1 MICFLDPNLEKKVF
15 RSKLPISAKMLK
27 FSDFGSFAV
36 SLLFFRKQ
44 GASTNCQ
51 NAKFGCFANKTDAIG
66 SRKSSRLCST
76 RIQPKSELLAD
87 WWDRIRY
94 GVGYRVGAR
103 PACRMWACTLEKG
116 LISAPRLR
124 LNQKVM
130 HLSMSLPTPPPPGW
144 VGKQW
149 GVDKLTCQYPHPWGI
164 NSCQFSC
171 IIQTAL
177 TVGSPCHVREKM
189 QALTFSYVVNVATG
203 GSEDQQPVFFLS
215 MPADRHTSLVCYK

>member
-1 MICFLDPNLEKKVF
+1 MFRQLDIKQLRSENPNVPNRFIEIWYFESKIQISKSLMICFLDPNLEKKVF
-15 RSKLPISAKMLK
+15 RSKLPIAKMLK

-51 NAKFGCFANKTDAIG
+51 NAKFGPFANKTDAIG
-66 SRKSSRLCST
+66 SRKFSRLCST

-87 WWDRIRY
+87 WWGY

-124 LNQKVM
+124 LNE
-130 HLSMSLPTPPPPGW
+130 LL
-144 VGKQW
+144 
-149 GVDKLTCQYPHPWGI
+149 L
-164 NSCQFSC
+164 
-171 IIQTAL
+171 A
-177 TVGSPCHVREKM
+177 
-189 QALTFSYVVNVATG
+189 
-203 GSEDQQPVFFLS
+203 
-215 MPADRHTSLVCYK
+215 

>member
-1 MICFLDPNLEKKVF
+1 MEKEQKQELGWRVSVLPIPAWSVYISAISDPMFRQLDIKQLRSENPNVPNRFIEIWYFESKIQISKSLMICFLDPNLEKKVF
-15 RSKLPISAKMLK
+15 RSKLPIIAKMLK

-51 NAKFGCFANKTDAIG
+51 NAKFGPFANKTDAIG

-103 PACRMWACTLEKG
+103 PACRMWACTLE
-116 LISAPRLR
+116 IED
-124 LNQKVM
+124 
-130 HLSMSLPTPPPPGW
+130 
-144 VGKQW
+144 
-149 GVDKLTCQYPHPWGI
+149 GVNYEHSSHD
-164 NSCQFSC
+164 SC
-171 IIQTAL
+171 L
-177 TVGSPCHVREKM
+177 
-189 QALTFSYVVNVATG
+189 L
-203 GSEDQQPVFFLS
+203 
-215 MPADRHTSLVCYK
+215 